1 MRKILLTVFLSTL
14 TLSIASCSGEN
25 QSEITKQTSQPN
37 NSNVS
42 KNTSDNNQE
51 TEDKKE
57 SEIDDTA
64 ANRDVLPGLIA
75 PTDPERRRQEISKGR
90 QDPFALI
97 PLKPNR
103 RIITKKEEPPT
114 STVDD
119 KKTIDDK
126 TDQPADTKAVQ
137 LAEEVFVSGIVRVS
151 GRTQVILKAPNERF
165 TRHVSLGEYV
175 SDGEVLV
182 KAVKLDSN
190 PPIVVLEQS
199 GIEVLKQIG
208 QS

>member
-42 KNTSDNNQE
+42 KNTSNNKQE

-75 PTDPERRRQEISKGR
+75 PTDPEQRRQEISKGR

-97 PLKPNR
+97 PIKPP
-103 RIITKKEEPPT
+103 IITEKIPT
-114 STVDD
+114 TSNDD
-119 KKTIDDK
+119 QKTIDDK
-126 TDQPADTKAVQ
+126 TDQPADTKAAQ

-175 SDGEVLV
+175 SEGEVLV

-190 PPIVVLEQS
+190 PPVVVLEQS